1 MAEDAGQG
9 RGGNRVCANLRP
21 GSPTCSGAVGGAGS
35 RAPRGIPE
43 GKRGL
48 AQAASG
54 RLCVVLTSAIGL
66 TRFAGVV
73 CPGDGALTT
82 TIVRTSTVV
91 DHPSVA
97 SYSL

>member
-1 MAEDAGQG
+1 VSSRSADEAISD
-9 RGGNRVCANLRP
+9 
-21 GSPTCSGAVGGAGS
+21 GSCSVAITPTLLLIKSV
-35 RAPRGIPE
+35 
-43 GKRGL
+43 
-48 AQAASG
+48 
-54 RLCVVLTSAIGL
+54 GL